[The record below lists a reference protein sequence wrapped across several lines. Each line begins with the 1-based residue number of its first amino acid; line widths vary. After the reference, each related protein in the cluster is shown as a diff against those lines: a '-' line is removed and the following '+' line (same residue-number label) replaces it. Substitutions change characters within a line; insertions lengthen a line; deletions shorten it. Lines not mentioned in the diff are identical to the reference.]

1 MVHWTLPNSLKKP
14 SEIVDLVSLMLAI
27 LVMAFVLP
35 WITKKMGAEN
45 YAKLLQAIK
54 LAVQAA
60 EQLFPDSGVGAKKKQ
75 WVLDFINSKFKINE
89 DDVERLLEA
98 FVYEMNKDKLQ
109 PMFYEAVV
117 GETAE

>member
-1 MVHWTLPNSLKKP
+1 MK
-14 SEIVDLVSLMLAI
+14 IDILMLIIKVLAI

-35 WITKKMGAEN
+35 WISKKMGAEN

-75 WVLDFINSKFKINE
+75 WVRDLITSQFKVSNE
-89 DDVERLLEA
+89 DVERLLEA
-98 FVYEMNKDKLQ
+98 FVYELNKDKLQ
-109 PMFYEAVV
+109 PILYEAKI